1 MESLDESSGGPL
13 RLTGGLR
20 VCFAFVGFSLLIAI
34 RFSSALA
41 WAMEKPWGQSVAS
54 PKRSTAVAT
63 EAGKKLFDG
72 NCAGCHG
79 LDARGGEHAP
89 NIATNPEIQH
99 KSDQELFRIVHDGAA
114 NLTMPAFSSILSD
127 GKIKAVVAYLRSLQ
141 GRTAGAP
148 ATLPGDPTAGQ
159 SLFFGK
165 AACSQCHTVVDSGAG
180 SGGFIAAD
188 LTGYAAGREPEEIRR
203 AITNPSENPNPR
215 ARTAV
220 IVTRD
225 GQKLSGFI
233 RNQDNFS
240 VQLQSLDGTFH
251 LLQRSDL
258 ASVTYDRQSLMPA
271 DYAQRLRPAE
281 LNDLVSFLMRAAA
294 SQPTAGPRDQKKAH
308 DGQDDE

>member
-1 MESLDESSGGPL
+1 MESIDESSRVSL
-13 RLTGGLR
+13 RLTKVLR
-20 VCFAFVGFSLLIAI
+20 VCLTFAGFSLFISIL
-34 RFSSALA
+34 FLSTLALA
-41 WAMEKPWGQSVAS
+41 IEKPPVQQAAS
-54 PKRSTAVAT
+54 PRRSTVAAADT
-63 EAGKKLFDG
+63 GKNLFDG
-72 NCAGCHG
+72 NCGGCHG

-127 GKIKAVVAYLRSLQ
+127 GKIRGVVAYLRSLQ

-148 ATLPGDPTAGQ
+148 AKLPGDPATGK

-165 AACSQCHTVVDSGAG
+165 AACSQCHTVVESGAG
-180 SGGFIAAD
+180 SGGFIASD
-188 LTGYAAGREPEEIRR
+188 LTGYAAGREPTEILQ
-203 AITNPSENPNPR
+203 AITTPGQNLNPR

-225 GQKLSGFI
+225 GQKFSGFI

-240 VQLQSLDGTFH
+240 VQLQSLDGAFH

-258 ASVTYDRQSLMPA
+258 ASVTYDQQSLMPA
-271 DYAQRLRPAE
+271 DYAQRLTPAE
-281 LNDLVSFLMRAAA
+281 LNDLASFLMRAAA
-294 SQPTAGPRDQKKAH
+294 SEPTAGHRDKKGH
-308 DGQDDE
+308 GGEDDE